1 MERGIAGFWK
11 MKSSVFGDVFKA
23 LDRASNCVMAVER
36 ITMEVDEDLF
46 VQLRKEVEKCDF
58 SFVMG
63 VKNVIRNGKEVWVRG
78 FLQRMIL

>member
-1 MERGIAGFWK
+1 

-23 LDRASNCVMAVER
+23 LDKASNSVVAVER

-46 VQLRKEVEKCDF
+46 VQLRKEVEECDCNL
-58 SFVMG
+58 VVG

-78 FLQRMIL
+78 FLQRLIL

>member
-1 MERGIAGFWK
+1 

-23 LDRASNCVMAVER
+23 LDKTSNCVVAVER

-46 VQLRKEVEKCDF
+46 VQLRKEVEECDCNL
-58 SFVMG
+58 VMG

>member
-1 MERGIAGFWK
+1 
-11 MKSSVFGDVFKA
+11 
-23 LDRASNCVMAVER
+23 
-36 ITMEVDEDLF
+36 MEVDEDLF

>member
-1 MERGIAGFWK
+1 
-11 MKSSVFGDVFKA
+11 
-23 LDRASNCVMAVER
+23 
-36 ITMEVDEDLF
+36 MEVDEDLF
-46 VQLRKEVEKCDF
+46 VQLRKEVEKCDC

>member
-1 MERGIAGFWK
+1 M
-11 MKSSVFGDVFKA
+11 
-23 LDRASNCVMAVER
+23 DRTSNCVVAVER

-46 VQLRKEVEKCDF
+46 VQLRKEVEECDCNL
-58 SFVMG
+58 VMG